1 MILFSCA
8 TLAPLVM
15 ILLGAAQGGLWPAA
29 ALIYMT
35 ALTFALDRLIA
46 AAPGEAG
53 DAEEFPS
60 APILLAVL
68 GALHFAVLAAAVWA
82 TSGHAGLAMWQ
93 RLCLGVAAGLV
104 FGQIAHPVAHELIHK
119 RPRVLRMMGRAIYT
133 SLLIGHHASAHLLVH
148 HVHVAS
154 ADDPSSARR
163 GEGFYRF
170 ALRAGRGSFIAGL
183 RAETAMLRRAD
194 RPMWRHP
201 YLLYV
206 FGGVACVVGAFAL
219 GGAAGVLVYVAMCLY
234 AQMQI
239 LMSDYVQH
247 YGLRREVLPSG
258 KLEPVGPR
266 HSWNAP
272 HRFSSA
278 LTLNAPRHSDHH
290 VAPWRAYP
298 ALRLNPAEMPCLPY
312 PLPLMAA
319 LSLAPPIWRRVMDR
333 RVDKWAV
340 PRAAPVP
347 DP

>member
-154 ADDPSSARR
+154 A
-163 GEGFYRF
+163 E
-170 ALRAGRGSFIAGL
+170 
-183 RAETAMLRRAD
+183 
-194 RPMWRHP
+194 
-201 YLLYV
+201 
-206 FGGVACVVGAFAL
+206 
-219 GGAAGVLVYVAMCLY
+219 
-234 AQMQI
+234 
-239 LMSDYVQH
+239 
-247 YGLRREVLPSG
+247 
-258 KLEPVGPR
+258 
-266 HSWNAP
+266 
-272 HRFSSA
+272 
-278 LTLNAPRHSDHH
+278 
-290 VAPWRAYP
+290 
-298 ALRLNPAEMPCLPY
+298 
-312 PLPLMAA
+312 
-319 LSLAPPIWRRVMDR
+319 
-333 RVDKWAV
+333 
-340 PRAAPVP
+340 
-347 DP
+347 